1 MSPRRRRREL
11 RRQPPGARPPSPS
24 RTRRRGDAVAD
35 ASRPGAGR
43 PGAREASG
51 GTLHPPSVRHF
62 PKFPTPSPPFRA
74 ASPPR
79 LHARLPAARVEGVR
93 PPRGGAQPQALQ
105 AVRRRALRAG
115 AGRPRGPPLSRRW
128 GVLPVLHPA
137 PPPGRRARSGP
148 GETGRFHMKSFPPHR
163 GPFGAGGG
171 GGAGNC
177 SAYHP
182 AHASPPPPPKPYAP
196 PCRFKGTGKSR
207 ALPIPEQAQFPAAE
221 LLFPPTLPEL
231 LKQFAVCRVKHE
243 FVLDDATAS
252 QSPHQP
258 RGHARH
264 WGPERWPGGSRTCP

>member
-171 GGAGNC
+171 AEPEI
-177 SAYHP
+177 AAHIIPLTP
-182 AHASPPPPPKPYAP
+182 AHPHPPNPTLRRAGSKALARAGPCPFLNRPSFPPPNS
-196 PCRFKGTGKSR
+196 F
-207 ALPIPEQAQFPAAE
+207 
-221 LLFPPTLPEL
+221 
-231 LKQFAVCRVKHE
+231 
-243 FVLDDATAS
+243 
-252 QSPHQP
+252 SP
-258 RGHARH
+258 RH
-264 WGPERWPGGSRTCP
+264 CPNC